1 MSNFFAGIDLGSMNS
16 AAVGST
22 AERACLPTT
31 MGWAK
36 DELARMLVGDSILL
50 GDELEQNRMA
60 LEVVRPLRGGA
71 IKFSSPTDN
80 QAGKDVASSREKNA
94 IIFLLQ
100 RLLQAIN
107 VPEGDET
114 RCIVG
119 VPSKAS
125 LQDRRTVLS
134 LVQQVIPT
142 VALVPEPFAV
152 AFGLYPEICHALII
166 DIGAGTTDLCHYYGA
181 FPTAEDQTTI
191 KVGGDRLDQWLL
203 EAIEAHYPECALNLD
218 LIRHL
223 KEKHGS
229 VGSAKDAIVVSL
241 PTKTASVQ
249 EVDLTKIFEEYC
261 QQFANEIGRAAVE
274 LIERVDFGYRQ
285 EIISNIVLAGGG
297 SCLNGLDTF
306 IEQACKNLGNCNVKR
321 IHDSRFAGADGAL
334 RLAMK
339 LPESGWKQLTQD
351 NHASCSD
358 NELNASDQ
366 KAA

>member
-1 MSNFFAGIDLGSMNS
+1 MSKFFAGIDLGSMNS

-22 AERACLPTT
+22 AERASVPTT

-50 GDELEQNRMA
+50 GEELEQNRMA
-60 LEVVRPLRGGA
+60 LEVVRPLRDGA
-71 IKFSSPTDN
+71 IKFSSLTEDEEEVAHCRDN
-80 QAGKDVASSREKNA
+80 EA
-94 IIFLLQ
+94 IVFLLK
-100 RLLQAIN
+100 RLLQQIN
-107 VPEGDET
+107 LPLSDET

-125 LQDRRTVLS
+125 MQNRRTVLS
-134 LVQQVIPT
+134 LVQQVVPT

-181 FPTAEDQTTI
+181 FPTADDQITI
-191 KVGGDRLDQWLL
+191 KTGGDRLDQSLL
-203 EAIEAHYPECALNLD
+203 EAIETCYPECVLNLD
-218 LIRHL
+218 LVRQL

-229 VGSAKDAIVVSL
+229 VGLANSAVVVSL
-241 PTKTASVQ
+241 PTKSAGVEEFDIT
-249 EVDLTKIFEEYC
+249 EVLQKHC

-274 LIERVDFGYRQ
+274 LIERINFGYRQ
-285 EIISNIVLAGGG
+285 ETLGNIVLAGGG
-297 SCLNGLDTF
+297 SCLKGLDTF
-306 IEQACKNLGNCNVKR
+306 VENVCRDFGTCNVTR

-339 LPESGWKQLTQD
+339 LPEAGWQQLTQG
-351 NHASCSD
+351 NHDSVPKHEID
-358 NELNASDQ
+358 ASDQ